1 MSDEEKIES
10 KFICVWLDNQLMKSE
25 DDVDTQDQLETLVK
39 IFRTFRN
46 SDQCVDF
53 ITDITE
59 QKIFF
64 ITTNILGKFLVPL
77 IHSYEQIDSIYLFYS
92 TKSTDNELIWTKDYK
107 KIKEIFHDIKLI
119 PNRFLQDTTEKQK
132 NDPIAISFVSSVD
145 INSNDLNRQDPTFMY
160 FQLIKE
166 ILLNDHSSES
176 YEETKNEMIS
186 FCRQIYVDN
195 PNAIVILDEFEQSF
209 IPELS
214 IYWYT
219 RECFLYKMLNKAL
232 WTPQPDVLYKL
243 RYFIR
248 HLYYQILSQAQTQ
261 RDQLSSMIVYR
272 GQTMSADQI
281 NKLKQNVG
289 GFLSFNNFLSTS
301 LEKDVARNFLIGSE
315 EIGVLFEMEIDPTI
329 EKFPMINIEL
339 ISYLKKE
346 DCEQELLFAMGSVFR
361 IIQIQQQENNLYRVQ
376 LKLSADN
383 DQQLA
388 EYTRRTRE
396 QTRTSHSFLSLL
408 RLMNELSQYSCVD
421 QFAEMLREDVT
432 LSANPSILGAV
443 HHMFGS
449 IYHARGQLKKA
460 LDYFHKSL
468 TIYLDFLPADHPTLT
483 PTYNN
488 IGSVYLSQSDFNKAL
503 EFQQLALD
511 CQMKSEN
518 PNSSSIIIYTNNLA
532 KIYSHQG
539 KYKEALD
546 YHKRALELQKQIL
559 GENDPSL
566 TETYDLISSVYQR
579 MNNYEQAGQ
588 FIIYSFD

>member
-1 MSDEEKIES
+1 
-10 KFICVWLDNQLMKSE
+10 
-25 DDVDTQDQLETLVK
+25 
-39 IFRTFRN
+39 
-46 SDQCVDF
+46 
-53 ITDITE
+53 
-59 QKIFF
+59 
-64 ITTNILGKFLVPL
+64 
-77 IHSYEQIDSIYLFYS
+77 
-92 TKSTDNELIWTKDYK
+92 
-107 KIKEIFHDIKLI
+107 
-119 PNRFLQDTTEKQK
+119 
-132 NDPIAISFVSSVD
+132 
-145 INSNDLNRQDPTFMY
+145 
-160 FQLIKE
+160 
-166 ILLNDHSSES
+166 
-176 YEETKNEMIS
+176 MIS

-315 EIGVLFEMEIDPTI
+315 EIGVLFEMQIDPTI

-361 IIQIQQQENNLYRVQ
+361 IIRIEQQENNLYRVQ
-376 LKLSADN
+376 LKLSEDV
-383 DQQLA
+383 DQELA
-388 EYTRRTRE
+388 EYTKRTRE
-396 QTRTSHSFLSLL
+396 KTRTSHSFLSLL
-408 RLMNELSQYSCVD
+408 RLMNELSQYSYVD
-421 QFAEMLREDVT
+421 QFAEMLREDVA
-432 LSANPSILGAV
+432 LSANPSLLATV
-443 HHMFGS
+443 HHIFGS
-449 IYHARGQLKKA
+449 IYHGRGQHKEA
-460 LDYFHKSL
+460 LDYYQKSL
-468 TIYLDFLPADHPTLT
+468 NINLSYLSANDSTLAV
-483 PTYNN
+483 TYNN
-488 IGSVYLSQSDFNKAL
+488 MGCVYLSQSNYNKAL
-503 EFQQLALD
+503 EFQKLALD
-511 CQMKSEN
+511 CESNSKN
-518 PNSSSIIIYTNNLA
+518 PNSSLLILYANNLG
-532 KIYSHQG
+532 KVYHHQE

-546 YHKRALELQKQIL
+546 YYKRAVELKKQFL

-566 TETYDLISSVYQR
+566 TETYNMISSIYHK
-579 MNNYEQAGQ
+579 MNDYGQAG
-588 FIIYSFD
+588 

>member
-25 DDVDTQDQLETLVK
+25 DYVDTQDQLEALVK

-315 EIGVLFEMEIDPTI
+315 EIGVLFEMQIDPTI

-361 IIQIQQQENNLYRVQ
+361 IIRIEQQENNLYRVQ
-376 LKLSADN
+376 LKLSEDV
-383 DQQLA
+383 DQELA
-388 EYTRRTRE
+388 EYTKRTRE
-396 QTRTSHSFLSLL
+396 KTRTSHSFLSLL
-408 RLMNELSQYSCVD
+408 RLMNELSQYSYVD
-421 QFAEMLREDVT
+421 QFAEMLREDVA
-432 LSANPSILGAV
+432 LSANPSLLATV
-443 HHMFGS
+443 HHIFGS
-449 IYHARGQLKKA
+449 IYHGRGQHKEA
-460 LDYFHKSL
+460 LDYYQKSL
-468 TIYLDFLPADHPTLT
+468 NINLSYLSANDSTLAV
-483 PTYNN
+483 TYNN
-488 IGSVYLSQSDFNKAL
+488 MGCVYLSQSNYNKAL
-503 EFQQLALD
+503 EFQKLALD
-511 CQMKSEN
+511 CESNSKN
-518 PNSSSIIIYTNNLA
+518 PNSSLLILYANNLG
-532 KIYSHQG
+532 KVYHHQE

-546 YHKRALELQKQIL
+546 YYKRAVELKKQFL

-566 TETYDLISSVYQR
+566 TETYNMISSIYHK
-579 MNNYEQAGQ
+579 MNDYGQAG
-588 FIIYSFD
+588 